1 MRPFVQRIEAA
12 YQDRVDFHILNVD
25 FLSNRPLMEK
35 YRVAGIPMIVLL
47 DAQGNVFETH
57 LGYMSEA
64 DLAAA
69 LDRLLDHHAQTN

>member
-1 MRPFVQRIEAA
+1 MRPFVQRIEEA

-57 LGYMSEA
+57 LGYMSEE

>member
-1 MRPFVQRIEAA
+1 
-12 YQDRVDFHILNVD
+12 
-25 FLSNRPLMEK
+25 
-35 YRVAGIPMIVLL
+35 VLL